1 MKGYVASLM
10 GENEEIR
17 YLTRRHWF
25 VFIGSIL
32 VEIGIVIVLAIITL
46 LVTAFLPPLSAG
58 LIVII
63 PFILLLIPI
72 IGGTRDFL
80 VWWNRQFIVTNR
92 RVIQVSG
99 IINKNVTDSSLEK
112 VNDVKLEQS
121 FFGRIFNYGDV
132 DILTASELGV
142 NQFHWIGDPIRFKTA
157 MLNAKEELERGGTD
171 YPGDG
176 NIPKIIEQLEDLH
189 QQGILTEEEYQSKK
203 KDLLNKL

>member
-1 MKGYVASLM
+1 MKGYIARLM
-10 GENEEIR
+10 GENEEIK

-25 VFIGSIL
+25 VFVGSIL
-32 VEIGIVIVLAIITL
+32 VEILIVIGLAIITL
-46 LVTAFLPPLSAG
+46 LVTLFLPPLSAW
-58 LIVII
+58 LIVLI
-63 PFILLLIPI
+63 PFILVLIPI
-72 IGGTRDFL
+72 IGGIRDFL

-92 RVIQVSG
+92 RVVQVSG

-157 MLNAKEELERGGTD
+157 MLNAKEELERGNVSLSRD
-171 YPGDG
+171 ED
-176 NIPKIIEQLEDLH
+176 IPAIIDQLEELH
-189 QQGILTEEEYQSKK
+189 RQGVLTEEEYQTNKK
-203 KDLLNKL
+203 ELLNKL

>member
-10 GENEEIR
+10 GENEEII

-32 VEIGIVIVLAIITL
+32 VEIVIVIVLAIITL

-92 RVIQVSG
+92 RVVQVSG

-157 MLNAKEELERGGTD
+157 MLNAKEELERGGLD
-171 YPGDG
+171 SSNDEE
-176 NIPKIIEQLEDLH
+176 IPKIIEQLDNLH
-189 QQGILTEEEYQSKK
+189 NQGILTEEEYQAKK
-203 KDLLNKL
+203 RELLDKL